1 MKLTVREAAAVLDVA
16 EAQIYRWV
24 EHEDIPF
31 VMIHQRPRFHRL
43 ELFEWAIDR
52 ELPIRGDLY
61 EGDRDQPFTR
71 ALERGGP
78 PVVIRDPSEL
88 APEIPVDAEVIG
100 AILLARA
107 GALLVAH
114 PALGVAIP
122 RARSPIICPEVSATV
137 MLRWCEPALAIGAA
151 SVGAMFLILAPTI
164 K

>member
-1 MKLTVREAAAVLDVA
+1 
-16 EAQIYRWV
+16 
-24 EHEDIPF
+24 H
-31 VMIHQRPRFHRL
+31 
-43 ELFEWAIDR
+43 
-52 ELPIRGDLY
+52 
-61 EGDRDQPFTR
+61 DQPFTR

-78 PVVIRDPSEL
+78 PVAIRDPSEL
-88 APEIPVDAEVIG
+88 APEIPIDGEVIG
-100 AILLARA
+100 AILRARA

-164 K
+164 KQHLELLSRLAVAIHDRELSAAVQARRPGDQLIADVRRWELAVEGAAR